1 MAERIVSKDLGAVMK
16 PRYKTYALSVI
27 GDRALPDLKTG
38 LKPVLKRG
46 LYSMYDMGL
55 RANAKPKKSARVVG
69 DVLGKY
75 HPHGDASVYE
85 AIVRATQDWNMRY
98 PLINLQGNNGSRDGD
113 SAAAMRYTEIKLTKI
128 GEQTLAD
135 INKNTVD
142 FSPNY
147 DDTELEPDTLPCRL
161 PMLLANGTEGIAVT
175 MATSIPPHNMTELMS
190 AAQRIIH
197 NTIEGKDTEVS
208 ELMEDIKGPDFPD
221 GGIIVNNKEL
231 RKAFETGRGKITVR
245 GIAEIIDAKK
255 GHKAINITSLPY
267 QCKPIDF
274 INKVEKLRQDN
285 KIDGIKEIE
294 NCSENEVIC
303 INIILKKDA
312 NPELVLNQLYKQTDL
327 QKNISY
333 NMNALLDGKPVQ
345 VTLVDYMNE
354 YLSHCLDVLLR
365 RTSYD
370 LGKIS
375 KRAVILEAIFTAAE
389 NFDAV
394 VEIQKSAEDPIASLM
409 ETFEF
414 TEEQARYIDDAKLRR
429 LVRET
434 ELDKSRE
441 EYEDIQVLIAEYNK
455 ILNDEAYSLQ
465 VLSREID
472 ELKEEFGDERRTV
485 IDTTI
490 NGEITD
496 EDLIKDEPLVVTITS
511 DGLIKSVDE
520 KEYSTQKRGGKG
532 TKTASTKDD
541 EVVTD
546 LFSINAKD
554 DILFMTNIGK
564 CHKIKGYQI
573 PKVAKTAK
581 GKHVNN
587 FIKLEQDEEIVSVM
601 ALRVKEEADS
611 SILFVTALGQVK
623 RLAVKDLGSRNTA
636 VRVLTIKDGDALQ
649 TCLKVKEGEDVL
661 IATAKG
667 QSIRFKVSTETKKP
681 VKPQGRTASGVQGIK
696 VSTEDDYVIGATVLD
711 DNSNIL
717 TLTANGL
724 AKQTKGSAWETKGR
738 AGKGIVCHKITEKTG
753 DLVSVLSVKE
763 EDELFVGTESGK
775 IIRLAANSIATSG
788 RSAIGS
794 KAITLGEDDY
804 AFTASLAPINL
815 EDKDKGEGEE

>member
-245 GIAEIIDAKK
+245 G
-255 GHKAINITSLPY
+255 KAINITSLPY

-434 ELDKSRE
+434 ELNKSRE

-753 DLVSVLSVKE
+753 DLVSVLAVKE